1 MGREGVT
8 GAGAEACWALW
19 EQVQG
24 QRSWGVTHLLWSS
37 WCCTLKGT
45 ELHFLP
51 LWPVEPRQGGA
62 PGQSCRRSRG
72 VHHGRSLC
80 RCPGAAATRHHNKPH
95 SLKQEAVIVSQPGG
109 QKS

>member
-37 WCCTLKGT
+37 WCCSLKGT
-45 ELHFLP
+45 ELRFLP
-51 LWPVEPRQGGA
+51 LWPLEPRQGG
-62 PGQSCRRSRG
+62 
-72 VHHGRSLC
+72 
-80 RCPGAAATRHHNKPH
+80 CPGRAA
-95 SLKQEAVIVSQPGG
+95 GG
-109 QKS
+109 AGVCTMVVVCAGVQGLPPLGTIINPIA